1 MSGGQADMPSQS
13 IMKAAMQAYV
23 DRTNAGDAEGLI
35 ALFAPD
41 AYMED
46 PVGTPLKYRDE
57 MAAFFRDGVIYGA
70 HIVLDGP
77 IRGSHANEA
86 AMSFEVRFTPP
97 NSPRMLIR
105 SLDVCTFNQD
115 GLITSLRAFWGPD
128 DICEAPT
135 E

>member
-1 MSGGQADMPSQS
+1 MSKGQADMPSQS
-13 IMKAAMQAYV
+13 MMKAAMQAYV

-35 ALFAPD
+35 ALFAPN

-46 PVGTPLKYRDE
+46 PVGTPVKYREE
-57 MAAFFRDGVIYGA
+57 MSVFFRDGVTYGA
-70 HIVLDGP
+70 RIVLDGP

-97 NSPRMLIR
+97 DSPRMLIR
-105 SLDVCTFNQD
+105 SLDICTFNED
-115 GLITSLRAFWGPD
+115 GLITGLRAFWGPD
-128 DICEAPT
+128 DICEAPV